1 MSEVR
6 LGMACL
12 ELLQVIL
19 EDIKI
24 TGPSTI
30 EADWVSA
37 GWLKKELF
45 PWQPKVPPFKGTCQP
60 YAKHPCCH

>member
-1 MSEVR
+1 V
-6 LGMACL
+6 L
-12 ELLQVIL
+12 EG
-19 EDIKI
+19 IKV

-45 PWQPKVPPFKGTCQP
+45 PWHPKVPPFKGQLNFVTP
-60 YAKHPCCH
+60 RIPFLLLYLSVY